1 MTVILIIDHEAEFY
15 AERFKQEFA
24 EIVVHTAHSPNDALK
39 LDVLHDVEVIVALAH
54 NVTDDVVERTP
65 KLRWI
70 SALTT
75 GVDHL
80 STLKSLPRDV
90 LITSA
95 RGVHGPQ
102 MAELTFLYMI
112 SLSRNFRGMLENQ
125 MSHKWERWPQ
135 RLLFGKTVTIVGI
148 GSISEELAVRCKA
161 FGMEVVGVSSARSQA
176 RGFDQIV
183 PRSQLAEVA
192 AQTDFLVVLVPYSK
206 ATHHMID
213 ASVLGCMKPSSF
225 VINIA
230 RGNVIDETALIDH
243 LAQGKIGG
251 AGLDVFAQEPPADT
265 NPLWTMKNV
274 VMTPRIG
281 GMSDVYS
288 SQILPLLK
296 DNLRM
301 FIEESISTMRNVVT
315 LGSDQ

>member
-1 MTVILIIDHEAEFY
+1 MTVVLILDHEADVY
-15 AERFKQEFA
+15 ASDMRQE
-24 EIVVHTAHSPNDALK
+24 IPGLVIHTAKTSAEALAIDALA
-39 LDVLHDVEVIVALAH
+39 DVEVIITLAH
-54 NVTDDVVERTP
+54 NVSEELVAHMP

-75 GVDHL
+75 GTDHL
-80 STLKSLPRDV
+80 LTVKNLPANT

-112 SLSRNFRGMLENQ
+112 SLSRNFRGMQENQ
-125 MSHKWERWPQ
+125 ANHVWQRWPQ

-148 GSISEELAVRCKA
+148 GAISEELAVRCKA
-161 FGMEVVGVSSARSQA
+161 FGMEVIGVSSARSEA
-176 RGFDQIV
+176 RGFDRIV

-192 AQTDFLVVLVPYSK
+192 AETDFLVALVPYSK

-213 ASVLGCMKPSSF
+213 AAILGRLKPSSF

-230 RGNVIDETALIDH
+230 RGNVIDEAALIDH
-243 LAQGKIGG
+243 LAEGRIGG

-265 NPLWTMKNV
+265 NPLWDMKNV
-274 VMTPRIG
+274 VITPRIG
-281 GMSDVYS
+281 GQSDIYT

-296 DNLRM
+296 HNLTM
-301 FIEESISTMRNVVT
+301 FMEGSVSAMRNLVA
-315 LGSDQ
+315 LGDE